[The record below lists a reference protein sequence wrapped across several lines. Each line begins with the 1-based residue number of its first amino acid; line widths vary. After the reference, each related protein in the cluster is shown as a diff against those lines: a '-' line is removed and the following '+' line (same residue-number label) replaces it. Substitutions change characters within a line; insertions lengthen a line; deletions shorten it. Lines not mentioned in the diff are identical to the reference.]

1 MPITRDQFEK
11 GLDDTA
17 YKILRFL
24 GENPNNAYDVAEVAE
39 GIGEW
44 NPPRDTSTSRRILYA
59 MGVALG
65 IGGQLNDLV
74 SKGLV
79 DKKVIAGSVRYA
91 VHRK

>member
-17 YKILRFL
+17 YRILRFL
-24 GENPNNAYDVAEVAE
+24 GENPNNAYDVAEVAQ
-39 GIGEW
+39 GVGEW
-44 NPPRDTSTSRRILYA
+44 NPPRDTGVRILYA
-59 MGVALG
+59 MSIALG

-79 DKKVIAGSVRYA
+79 DKKVVAGSVRYA

>member
-1 MPITRDQFEK
+1 MPITIDQFEK

-24 GENPNNAYDVAEVAE
+24 GENPNNAYDVMEVAQ

-44 NPPRDTSTSRRILYA
+44 NPPRDTGKQILYA
-59 MGVALG
+59 MGIALG

-74 SKGLV
+74 NKGLV
-79 DKKVIAGSVRYA
+79 DKKMITGSVRYA
-91 VHRK
+91 IHRK

>member
-24 GENPNNAYDVAEVAE
+24 GENPNNAYELMEVAQ

-44 NPPRDTSTSRRILYA
+44 NPPRDTGMRILYA
-59 MGVALG
+59 MGIALG
-65 IGGQLNDLV
+65 IGGQLNDLIN
-74 SKGLV
+74 KGFV
-79 DKKVIAGSVRYA
+79 DKKMITGSVQYA
-91 VHRK
+91 IHRK